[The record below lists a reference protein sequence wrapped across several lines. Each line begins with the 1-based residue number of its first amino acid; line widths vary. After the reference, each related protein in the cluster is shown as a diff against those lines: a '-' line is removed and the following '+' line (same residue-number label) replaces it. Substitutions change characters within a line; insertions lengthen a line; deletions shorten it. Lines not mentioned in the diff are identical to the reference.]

1 MAAKPRITI
10 VGAGNLGRAL
20 GLSLRKAG
28 YRVEAVVARAKGGS
42 LTRARRL
49 ANELGARAV
58 TLTQLTIEA
67 EVVWLCVPDA
77 QIAGAAESLAGA
89 RRWNGQVVFHS
100 SGPLTSDELGA
111 LRRRG
116 AVVASIHPLM
126 TFVRKSRP
134 SLEGIAFAIEGDT
147 RAVRVARRIVQDLG
161 GTIHAIP
168 KRDKAAYHAWGTF
181 ASPLLTAFLATT
193 EQVAAGAGVSGKE
206 ARKRMLPILQQTLSN
221 YMKLGA
227 ADSFSGPIVRGD
239 VEIVKRHLRV
249 LREIP
254 AATEV
259 YLALAKAA
267 LRYLPAKNRRLLQD
281 VLNQQHRA

>member
-1 MAAKPRITI
+1 MAAKPRITM

-20 GLSLRKAG
+20 GFSLREAG
-28 YRVEAVVARAKGGS
+28 YRVDAIVARGEGMP

-49 ANELGARAV
+49 AKELGARAV
-58 TLTQLTIEA
+58 TAKRAEIESDI
-67 EVVWLCVPDA
+67 VWLCVPDA
-77 QIAGAAESLAGA
+77 QIPKAAESLAMRVSWKG
-89 RRWNGQVVFHS
+89 RVVFHS
-100 SGPLTSDELGA
+100 SGALCSDELRA

-134 SLEGIAFAIEGDT
+134 SLRGISFAIEGDP
-147 RAVRVARRIVQDLG
+147 RAVRVARRIVRDLR
-161 GTIHAIP
+161 GTAHIIR

-181 ASPLLTAFLATT
+181 ASPLLMAFLATT
-193 EQVAAGAGVSGKE
+193 EQVGAGAGARGKA
-206 ARKRMLPILQQTLSN
+206 ARKRVLPILQQSLSN
-221 YMKLGA
+221 YRKLGA

-239 VEIVKRHLRV
+239 VETVKRHLRV

-267 LRYLPAKNRRLLQD
+267 LHYLPVKNRRLLRV
-281 VLNQQHRA
+281 VLNQQRGA

>member
-28 YRVEAVVARAKGGS
+28 YRVEAIVARSKGGS

-134 SLEGIAFAIEGDT
+134 SLEGIAFAIEGDQ
-147 RAVRVARRIVQDLG
+147 RAAHVGRRIVQDLE
-161 GTIHAIP
+161 GTAHTIR